1 LEEYEEREYRRIIR
15 REILMA
21 IIGGL
26 LAISAFFMIVVSDTF
41 VRDKTIY
48 MERGIITN
56 TTKQLP
62 VNSTIIFFIYNDT
75 TYKTKLSINSS
86 NAVIT
91 LNWRGHTRVYHLTSN
106 NVKEIIMPGITI
118 FNITYFNGNKIT
130 YCYSIVR
137 TIKPY
142 NFLSIPAFILAMTG
156 NVIVLISLY
165 RIIILR
171 RFSKK

>member
-1 LEEYEEREYRRIIR
+1 LEEYEEREYKRIIR

-26 LAISAFFMIVVSDTF
+26 LAISAFFMIIASDTF
-41 VRDKTIY
+41 VHNKTIY
-48 MERGIITN
+48 IETGIITN
-56 TTKQLP
+56 TTRQLP
-62 VNSTIIFFIYNDT
+62 VNSTIIFFLYNDT
-75 TYKTKLSINSS
+75 TYKTKLLINSS

-91 LNWRGHTRVYHLTSN
+91 LNWRGHTKIYHLIDN
-106 NVKEIIMPGITI
+106 NVEEIIMPGITT
-118 FNITYFNGNKIT
+118 FNITYFNGKIS
-130 YCYSIVR
+130 YCYSIIR

-165 RIIILR
+165 RIVILR
-171 RFSKK
+171 HFGKK

>member
-1 LEEYEEREYRRIIR
+1 MEEYEEREYRRIIK

-21 IIGGL
+21 VIGGL
-26 LAISAFFMIVVSDTF
+26 LAISAFFMIVASDTF
-41 VRDKTIY
+41 VHNRVVYI
-48 MERGIITN
+48 ERGIITN
-56 TTKQLP
+56 ATRQLP
-62 VNSTIIFFIYNDT
+62 VNSTVILFLYNDT

-91 LNWRGHTRVYHLTSN
+91 LNWWGHTRVYYLRNN
-106 NVKEIIMPGITI
+106 NVEEIIMPGITI
-118 FNITYFNGNKIT
+118 FNVTYFNGRIS

-171 RFSKK
+171 RIGKK